1 MNYKNYFYKHQAIQ
15 IIDIFSVPSKY
26 PWLHLD
32 DLNSDKFWI
41 YWAVIPPQT
50 SILLDAKMLLM
61 QLLWS
66 LML

>member
-1 MNYKNYFYKHQAIQ
+1 MTRKNCFYKHQAIQ
-15 IIDIFSVPSKY
+15 IIDIFSAPSKH

-32 DLNSDKFWI
+32 DIDSDKYWI

-50 SILLDAKMLLM
+50 FIWLDAKMLLM

-66 LML
+66 LIL